1 MNKKLTFT
9 MKESIIKKEKKY
21 ANEKWTSLCDLV
33 ENYLK
38 GLTTEVSQ
46 TQIQLSPKLNSL
58 KASFNAP
65 KNMNDK
71 KE

>member
-38 GLTTEVSQ
+38 GLTTEVSD
-46 TQIQLSPKLNSL
+46 SNSII
-58 KASFNAP
+58 S
-65 KNMNDK
+65 
-71 KE
+71 